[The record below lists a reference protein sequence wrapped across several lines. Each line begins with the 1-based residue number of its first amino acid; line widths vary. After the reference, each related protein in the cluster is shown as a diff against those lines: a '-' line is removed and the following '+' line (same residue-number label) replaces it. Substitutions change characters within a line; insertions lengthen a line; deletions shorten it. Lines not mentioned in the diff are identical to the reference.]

1 MVVPASTMSSTE
13 PHGERLQKVLSRAGV
28 ASRRQVENYLVAG
41 RISVNGEV
49 VTELGRRVDPALDT
63 VALDGQI
70 LQLEVDRRY
79 VVFHKPAKMV
89 TSLSDEK
96 GRRDLG
102 EVLDEIGERL
112 FPVGRLDYDT
122 TGLLVL
128 TNDGDAA
135 QVLAHPSFGVEKT
148 YLATVRGEVSTSTL
162 QAMKSGVVLD
172 DGPIAVDQVT
182 KVGESHQGK
191 TILEITLHSG
201 RNRIVRRLCE
211 HVGHPV
217 STLQRRKF
225 GPFHL
230 GGLKLGQ
237 WRDFTLEER
246 HDLATLVELAK
257 KSAGEGRDGI
267 Q

>member
-1 MVVPASTMSSTE
+1 MSNTE
-13 PHGERLQKVLSRAGV
+13 AQGERLQKVLSRAGV
-28 ASRRQVENYLVAG
+28 ASRRQVENFLVAG
-41 RISVNGEV
+41 RIAVNGEV
-49 VTELGRRVDPALDT
+49 VTELGRRVDPARDT
-63 VALDGQI
+63 VSLDGQV
-70 LQLEVDRRY
+70 LQLDVDRRY
-79 VVFHKPAKMV
+79 VLFHKPPKMV
-89 TSLSDEK
+89 TSLKDEK

-102 EVLDEIGERL
+102 EVIGDIGERL

-148 YLATVRGEVSTSTL
+148 YVATVRGDVAASTL
-162 QAMKSGVVLD
+162 QSMKGGVVLD

-182 KVGESHQGK
+182 RVGESRQGK
-191 TILEITLHSG
+191 SILEITLHSG

-217 STLQRRKF
+217 LTLQRKRF

-237 WRDFTLEER
+237 WRDFTPEER
-246 HDLATLVELAK
+246 QELATLVELAK
-257 KSAGEGRDGI
+257 KQAGEGRDGI
-267 Q
+267 D

>member
-1 MVVPASTMSSTE
+1 MSNTE
-13 PHGERLQKVLSRAGV
+13 AQGERLQKVLSRAGV
-28 ASRRQVENYLVAG
+28 ASRRQVENFLVAG
-41 RISVNGEV
+41 RIAVNGEV
-49 VTELGRRVDPALDT
+49 VTELGRRVDPARDT
-63 VALDGQI
+63 VSLDGQV
-70 LQLEVDRRY
+70 LQLDVDRRY
-79 VVFHKPAKMV
+79 VLFHKPPKMV
-89 TSLSDEK
+89 TSLKDEK

-102 EVLDEIGERL
+102 EVIDDIGERL

-148 YLATVRGEVSTSTL
+148 YVATVRGDVATSTL
-162 QAMKSGVVLD
+162 QSMKAGVVLD

-182 KVGESHQGK
+182 RVGESRQGK
-191 TILEITLHSG
+191 SILEITLHSG

-217 STLQRRKF
+217 LTLQRKRF

-237 WRDFTLEER
+237 WRDFTPEER
-246 HDLATLVELAK
+246 HELATLVELAK
-257 KSAGEGRDGI
+257 TQAGEGRDGI
-267 Q
+267 D

>member
-1 MVVPASTMSSTE
+1 MSNTE
-13 PHGERLQKVLSRAGV
+13 AQGERLQKVLSRAGV
-28 ASRRQVENYLVAG
+28 ASRRQVENFLVAG
-41 RISVNGEV
+41 RIAVNGEV
-49 VTELGRRVDPALDT
+49 VTELGRRVDPARDT
-63 VALDGQI
+63 VSLDGQV
-70 LQLEVDRRY
+70 LQLDVDRRY
-79 VVFHKPAKMV
+79 VLFHKPPKMV
-89 TSLSDEK
+89 TSLKDEK

-102 EVLDEIGERL
+102 EVIGDIGERL

-148 YLATVRGEVSTSTL
+148 YVATVRGDVAASTL
-162 QAMKSGVVLD
+162 QSMKAGVVLE

-182 KVGESHQGK
+182 RVGESRQGK
-191 TILEITLHSG
+191 SILEITLHSG

-217 STLQRRKF
+217 LTLQRKRF

-237 WRDFTLEER
+237 WRDFTPEER
-246 HDLATLVELAK
+246 HELATLVELAK
-257 KSAGEGRDGI
+257 KQVGEGRDGI
-267 Q
+267 D

>member
-1 MVVPASTMSSTE
+1 MSNTE
-13 PHGERLQKVLSRAGV
+13 TQGERLQKVLSRAGV
-28 ASRRQVENYLVAG
+28 ASRRQVENFLVAG
-41 RISVNGEV
+41 RIAVNGEV
-49 VTELGRRVDPALDT
+49 VTELGRRVDPARDS
-63 VALDGQI
+63 VSLDGQV
-70 LQLEVDRRY
+70 LQLDVDRRY
-79 VVFHKPAKMV
+79 VLFHKPPKMV
-89 TSLSDEK
+89 TSLKDEK

-102 EVLDEIGERL
+102 EVIGDIGERL

-148 YLATVRGEVSTSTL
+148 YVATVRGDVATSTL
-162 QAMKSGVVLD
+162 QSMKAGVVLD

-182 KVGESHQGK
+182 RVGESRLGK
-191 TILEITLHSG
+191 SILEITLHSG

-217 STLQRRKF
+217 LTLQRKRF

-237 WRDFTLEER
+237 WRDFTPEER
-246 HDLATLVELAK
+246 HELATLVELAK
-257 KSAGEGRDGI
+257 TQAGEGRDGI
-267 Q
+267 D